1 MTSRKCALVLVGESF
16 RWGSQNTRVRGVPE
30 SRDAQFAAC
39 KSHVELMD
47 SLLNNHGIQTD
58 VYVCSYTTAYDQ
70 ELLDFYGQR
79 VKKSKFYDEPIG
91 TNPIYQA
98 AIGMV
103 ESEPDPENHF
113 MLIVR
118 IDAFLKPRFIEI
130 FDPNS
135 KQILFASICWKKHC
149 MENGYLRVNDTIA
162 QIPLKHKW
170 FLDKLVFGNH
180 SAWHGV
186 MYSPGIMIDDMDT
199 MLQTYH
205 DSDSEKDWNPLY
217 YIVNRPETQTFHSE
231 GEVFR
236 KTDYYP
242 SQL

>member
-1 MTSRKCALVLVGESF
+1 MSCALVLVGESF

-30 SRDAQFAAC
+30 SRDQQFAAC
-39 KSHVELMD
+39 KSHVEFMD
-47 SLLNNHGIQTD
+47 SLLEKHGIKTD

-70 ELLDFYGQR
+70 ELLDVYGQR
-79 VKKSKFYDEPIG
+79 VKQSKFYEDPIG

-98 AIGMV
+98 AIGLV
-103 ESEPDPENHF
+103 ESESEHDF
-113 MLIVR
+113 MLIIR
-118 IDAFLKPRFIEI
+118 IDAFLKPRFTEI
-130 FDPNS
+130 FDPEP

-149 MENGYLRVNDTIA
+149 VENGYLRANPTIV
-162 QIPLKHKW
+162 QVPLKYKW
-170 FLDKLVFGNH
+170 MLSKISIGDH

-186 MYSPGIMIDDMDT
+186 MCQPGMTVDDVDT

-236 KTDYYP
+236 KTDYHP
-242 SQL
+242 KQP